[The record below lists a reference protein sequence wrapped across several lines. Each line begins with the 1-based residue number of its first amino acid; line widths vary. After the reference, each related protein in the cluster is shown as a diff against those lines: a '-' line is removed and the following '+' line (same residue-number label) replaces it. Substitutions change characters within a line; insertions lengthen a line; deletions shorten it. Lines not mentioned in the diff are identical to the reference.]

1 MTPILTLLSSPAYID
16 PLNSILGWLGWFVL
30 LGAIIATVVRFRQL
44 QRHTKPRAA
53 LLALFMVLAPLA
65 NLFLGVRLSSGVAL
79 PEPGIPSGPHNPALM
94 AFSVLPWMLA
104 GGFLGPMDAFL
115 VGALTGLTR
124 CLWDTHNLFT
134 ILESAALAVAF
145 SLAVRQRYRTLF
157 FRAMRQPLLMG
168 LVLVPL
174 FALAS
179 IYGSIFLVAGGL
191 AARLDYALTNLGP
204 AILATGAELLVG
216 GLFVQVIALALPRL
230 WGGQSPLEPSPAERS
245 LQTRV
250 LSGGGAFIAI
260 LLVSVI
266 LGDWIVA
273 GNAARRMLQ
282 DRLASTAQTASGSVP
297 FFLETGQNLVT
308 KMAADP
314 RLLTGSGTALSAILA
329 DQMHSLPYF
338 DELYVL
344 DSSGRLLAAYP
355 SKTNVSLS
363 LTQQENLGISLAGQG
378 VVAQTYSIPPAQGG
392 TAAGVSFMAS
402 VVDGNGKTR
411 RILLGHSQ
419 LADNPLV
426 QPLIQN
432 LRAMASSGGNGE
444 LLDEQRRV
452 LFSLNP
458 DDLMSNYAGR
468 TDQAALFYD
477 APAPRGTRNLVYY
490 QPVAGRSWAV
500 VLTVPAEQ
508 AQQLAL
514 DIASPLAI
522 LVVILAVIALISL
535 RFSLRVVTSSLHNLA
550 GEAGRIAQGQ
560 LDQPLPVEGVDEVG
574 QVRRAFEQM
583 RISLHAR
590 LEELNQLLLVSQGV
604 ASSLEMEGAVQPI
617 LEAVLASG
625 ASAVRV
631 VLMPSAQ
638 PLEDAPLFF
647 ALGPAKDTYAFMDDT
662 ILTLAQKQG
671 RLVFNNLSRGHGID
685 IPDDQPRPA
694 ALAAVALYHENR
706 YYGVLWTAFS
716 QPHQFTEEDMR
727 FLSTL
732 AGQAALAAANA
743 RLYRTAEVGRQR
755 LGAILA
761 STPDPVLV
769 TDQENRLILT
779 NPAAKRALGVSAG
792 AQGQPTERVISQQ
805 ELRDLLQE
813 LETGKKSA
821 ELVMP
826 DGKVYFATASSVI
839 ADGRPVGRVC
849 VMRDVTHFKEL
860 DALKTD
866 FVSSVSHDL
875 RSPLT
880 LMRGYATMLEM
891 VGALNEQQKG
901 YVGKI
906 VVGVESMSRMVT
918 NLLDLGRIDA
928 GVGLQV
934 EQTVV
939 MDIVKAVME
948 PLRLIAGQKNI
959 ELVQSVAPDLPEFIE
974 VDRALL
980 QQAVYN
986 LVENAIKYTPEHGS
1000 VTLRIKTLPQA
1011 LQFEVQDT
1019 GIGIAPV
1026 DLPRLFEKFFRGSQ
1040 REARAQRGSG
1050 LGLAIVRSIAE
1061 RHGGKV
1067 WVESVLGQGSTFYLL
1082 IPLNPPDVSKIKKPQ
1097 RS

>member
-1 MTPILTLLSSPAYID
+1 MTPILTALASPPYID
-16 PLNSILGWLGWFVL
+16 PLNSILGWLGWLVLFV
-30 LGAIIATVVRFRQL
+30 AIIATAFRFRDL
-44 QRHTKPRAA
+44 QRRLKPRAA
-53 LLALFMVLAPLA
+53 LLILFMLLAPLA

-94 AFSVLPWMLA
+94 AFSILPWMLA
-104 GGFLGPMDAFL
+104 GGFLGPLDALL
-115 VGALTGLTR
+115 VGGLAGLTR

-134 ILESAALAVAF
+134 ILETAALALAF

-157 FRAMRQPLLMG
+157 YRALRQPLLMG
-168 LVLVPL
+168 LVLVPF
-174 FALAS
+174 FALVF
-179 IYGSIFLVAGGL
+179 IYSSLFLVSGVL

-204 AILATGAELLVG
+204 ATLATGGESLVA

-230 WGGQSPLEPSPAERS
+230 WGGQPPLQPSPAERS

-250 LSGGGAFIAI
+250 LTTGGAFVII

-273 GNAARRMLQ
+273 GNAARRMVQ
-282 DRLASTAQTASGSVP
+282 DRLASTAQAASGSVP

-308 KMAADP
+308 QLSADP
-314 RLLTGSGTALSAILA
+314 RLLSGSGSALSAILGE
-329 DQMHSLPYF
+329 QMHTLPFF
-338 DELYVL
+338 DEIFVL
-344 DSSGRLLAAYP
+344 DAHGSPLAAYP
-355 SKTNVSLS
+355 SGAAASLQ
-363 LTQQENLGISLAGQG
+363 LTQQENLGLALAVQG
-378 VVAQTYSIPPAQGG
+378 VSAQTYTIPPAQAG
-392 TAAGVSFMAS
+392 TAAGVSFMAA
-402 VVDGNGKTR
+402 VQDGTGKTQ

-419 LADNPLV
+419 LADNPLI
-426 QPLIQN
+426 QPLIHN
-432 LRAMASSGGNGE
+432 LRALAASGGSGE
-444 LLDEQRRV
+444 LLDEQARV
-452 LFSLNP
+452 LFSANP
-458 DDLMSNYAGR
+458 DELMSTYTGR
-468 TDQAALFYD
+468 TGLAALFYD
-477 APAPRGTRNLVYY
+477 VPAPGGTRNLVYY
-490 QPVAGRSWAV
+490 QPVPGRSWAV
-500 VLTVPAEQ
+500 VLTVPAQQ

-522 LVVILAVIALISL
+522 LVLILAGIALVSL
-535 RFSLRVVTSSLHNLA
+535 RFSLRIVTASLQNLA

-560 LDQPLPVEGVDEVG
+560 LDHPLPVEGEDEVG

-590 LEELNQLLLVSQGV
+590 LAELNQLLLVSQGV
-604 ASSLEMEGAVQPI
+604 ASSLEMGGAVQPI
-617 LEAVLASG
+617 LEAVLGFG

-631 VLMPSAQ
+631 ALMPSAQ
-638 PLEDAPLFF
+638 PQEDAPLHFS
-647 ALGPAKDTYAFMDDT
+647 LGPAKDTYAFMDET
-662 ILTLAQKQG
+662 ILAMAQKQA
-671 RLVFNNLSRGHGID
+671 RLVFNKLGQGRGLD

-706 YYGVLWTAFS
+706 YYGVLWAAFT
-716 QPHQFTEEDMR
+716 QPHQFTEEEMR

-743 RLYRTAEVGRQR
+743 RLYLTAEVGRQR

-769 TDQENRLILT
+769 TDQQNRLILT
-779 NPAAKRALGVSAG
+779 NPAAKRALGGLAG
-792 AQGQPTERVISQQ
+792 AEGLPAERAISQQ
-805 ELRDLLQE
+805 ELRDLLLE
-813 LETGKKSA
+813 LEGGQQSA
-821 ELVMP
+821 EVVMP

-849 VMRDVTHFKEL
+849 MMQDVTHFKEL
-860 DALKTD
+860 DALKSD

-891 VGALNEQQKG
+891 AGMLNEQQKG
-901 YVGKI
+901 YVAKI
-906 VVGVESMSRMVT
+906 VVGVESMTRMVN

-934 EQTVV
+934 EKTAV

-948 PLRLIAGQKNI
+948 PLQLIADQKNI
-959 ELVQSVAPDLPEFIE
+959 ELTQTITSDLPVTIE
-974 VDRALL
+974 ADRALL

-986 LVENAIKYTPEHGS
+986 LVENAIKYTPENGR
-1000 VTLRIKTLPQA
+1000 VTLRIRTRPPV

-1019 GIGIAPV
+1019 GIGIAPL

-1067 WVESVLGQGSTFYLL
+1067 WVESVLGQGSTFFLL
-1082 IPLNPPDVSKIKKPQ
+1082 IPFNPPDASLKKPTLV
-1097 RS
+1097 

>member
-1 MTPILTLLSSPAYID
+1 MTPILTLLSSPPYLD
-16 PLNSILGWLGWFVL
+16 PLNSILGWLGWLVL
-30 LGAIIATVVRFRQL
+30 LGAVIAAVVRFRDL
-44 QRHTKPRAA
+44 QRRSKPRAA
-53 LLALFMVLAPLA
+53 LLALFIILAPLA
-65 NLFLGVRLSSGVAL
+65 NLFLGVQLSSGVAL

-104 GGFLGPMDAFL
+104 GGFLGPLDALL

-134 ILESAALAVAF
+134 IPESAALAVAF
-145 SLAVRQRYRTLF
+145 SLAVRQPYRTLF
-157 FRAMRQPLLMG
+157 YRAMRQPFLMG
-168 LVLVPL
+168 LVLVPM
-174 FALAS
+174 FALAF
-179 IYGSIFLVAGGL
+179 IYSSIFLVAGGL

-204 AILATGAELLVG
+204 ATLASGAELLVA

-230 WGGQSPLEPSPAERS
+230 WGAQPPFQPSPAERS
-245 LQTRV
+245 VQTRV
-250 LSGGGAFIAI
+250 LFGGGAFIII

-282 DRLASTAQTASGSVP
+282 DRLASEAQAASASVP
-297 FFLETGQNLVT
+297 YYLETGQNLVT
-308 KMAADP
+308 QLAADP
-314 RLLTGSGTALSAILA
+314 RVLTGSGAALNAVLGG
-329 DQMHSLPYF
+329 QMHTQPFF
-338 DELYVL
+338 DELFVL
-344 DSSGRLLAAYP
+344 DSKGRPLASYP
-355 SKTNVSLS
+355 AKASASLS
-363 LTQQENLGISLAGQG
+363 LTQQESLGIALAAQG
-378 VVAQTYSIPPAQGG
+378 VAAQTYTVPPAQGG

-402 VVDGNGKTR
+402 VVDAKGETQ
-411 RILLGHSQ
+411 RILLGHSR
-419 LADNPLV
+419 LADNPLI
-426 QPLIQN
+426 QPLINN
-432 LRAMASSGGNGE
+432 LRLMASSGGDGE
-444 LLDEQRRV
+444 LLDERGRV
-452 LFSLNP
+452 LFSSNP
-458 DDLMSNYAGR
+458 DELMSTYTGR
-468 TDQAALFYD
+468 TGQVALFYD

-490 QPVAGRSWAV
+490 QPVVGRSWAV
-500 VLTVPAEQ
+500 AMTVPAQQ

-522 LVVILAVIALISL
+522 LVLILAVIALISL
-535 RFSLRVVTSSLHNLA
+535 RFSLRFVTSSLQNLV
-550 GEAGRIAQGQ
+550 GEAGLIAQGQ
-560 LDQPLPVEGVDEVG
+560 LDHPLLVEGEDEVG

-625 ASAVRV
+625 ASAVTV
-631 VLMPSAQ
+631 ALMPSAQ
-638 PLEDAPLFF
+638 PQEDPPLRF
-647 ALGPAKDTYAFMDDT
+647 ALGPARDTYAFMDDT
-662 ILTLAQKQG
+662 ILALAQKQA
-671 RLVFNNLSRGHGID
+671 RLVFNNLSRARGID

-716 QPHQFTEEDMR
+716 QPHQFTEEAMR

-743 RLYRTAEVGRQR
+743 RLYRTSEVGRQR

-769 TDQENRLILT
+769 TDQDNRLILT
-779 NPAAKRALGVSAG
+779 NPAAKRALGVLVVAP
-792 AQGQPTERVISQQ
+792 GQPAEGVISQQ

-813 LETGKKSA
+813 LESGNKSA
-821 ELVMP
+821 EVVMP

-839 ADGRPVGRVC
+839 ADERPVGRVC

-860 DALKTD
+860 DALKSD

-880 LMRGYATMLEM
+880 LIRGYATMLEM
-891 VGALNEQQKG
+891 VGVLNEQQQG

-906 VVGVESMSRMVT
+906 VVGVENMSRMVT

-934 EQTVV
+934 EQTIV
-939 MDIVKAVME
+939 MEIVKAV
-948 PLRLIAGQKNI
+948 LDSLQSNADQKNI
-959 ELVQSVAPDLPEFIE
+959 ELTQEAAPDLPKSIDA
-974 VDRALL
+974 DRTLL

-986 LVENAIKYTPEHGS
+986 LVENAIKYTPGHGS
-1000 VTLRIKTLPQA
+1000 VTLRIKTRPQG

-1026 DLPRLFEKFFRGSQ
+1026 DIPRLFEKFFRGSQ

-1050 LGLAIVRSIAE
+1050 LGLAIVHSVAE
-1061 RHGGKV
+1061 RHAGKV
-1067 WVESVLGQGSTFYLL
+1067 WVESVLGQGSTFFLL
-1082 IPLNPPDVSKIKKPQ
+1082 IPFSSPDASKKKPQ
-1097 RS
+1097 HTV

>member
-1 MTPILTLLSSPAYID
+1 MTPILTALSSPPYLD
-16 PLNSILGWLGWFVL
+16 LLNSTLGWLGWLVL
-30 LGAIIATVVRFRQL
+30 LGVIITTVVRFRDL
-44 QRHTKPRAA
+44 QRSAKPRAA
-53 LLALFMVLAPLA
+53 LLILFSLLALLA
-65 NLFLGVRLSSGVAL
+65 NLFMGVRLSSGVAL

-94 AFSVLPWMLA
+94 AFSALPWMLA
-104 GGFLGPMDAFL
+104 GGFLGPLDAL
-115 VGALTGLTR
+115 IVGALAGLTR

-134 ILESAALAVAF
+134 ILETSALAVAF

-157 FRAMRQPLLMG
+157 YRAMRQPLVVA
-168 LVLVPL
+168 LVLVPVY
-174 FALAS
+174 ALLS
-179 IYGSIFLVAGGL
+179 IYGSVFLVNGGL
-191 AARLDYALTNLGP
+191 AARLDFALTNLGP
-204 AILATGAELLVG
+204 ASLATGGELLLA
-216 GLFVQVIALALPRL
+216 GLFVQVIGLALPRQ
-230 WGGQSPLEPSPAERS
+230 WGGQPPLEPSPAERS

-250 LSGGGAFIAI
+250 LTGGGAFIVI
-260 LLVSVI
+260 LLFSVI

-273 GNAARRMLQ
+273 GNAARRMVN
-282 DRLASTAQTASGSVP
+282 DRLASTAQAASESVP
-297 FFLETGQNLVT
+297 YFLETGQNLAT
-308 KMAADP
+308 RLAADP
-314 RLLTGSGTALSAILA
+314 RVLSGSGEALNAVLA
-329 DQMHSLPYF
+329 EQMHTLAYF
-338 DELYVL
+338 DEIFVL
-344 DSSGRLLAAYP
+344 DSSAHVLAAYP
-355 SKTNVSLS
+355 SKAAASLR
-363 LTQQENLGISLAGQG
+363 LTQQENLGIPLAVQG
-378 VVAQTYSIPPAQGG
+378 VTAQAYTIPPVQGA
-392 TAAGVSFMAS
+392 TTAGVSFMAA
-402 VVDGNGKTR
+402 VLDGSGKTR

-419 LADNPLV
+419 LADNPLI
-426 QPLIQN
+426 QPLIHN
-432 LRAMASSGGNGE
+432 LQAMASSGGDGK
-444 LLDEQRRV
+444 LLDEQARV
-452 LFSLNP
+452 LFSSNP
-458 DDLMSNYAGR
+458 DELMSTFTGQAGQSPR
-468 TDQAALFYD
+468 FYD
-477 APAPRGTRNLVYY
+477 APAPRGTRSLVYY
-490 QPVAGRSWAV
+490 QPVAGRPWAV
-500 VLTVPAEQ
+500 ILSVPAAQ

-522 LVVILAVIALISL
+522 LVLILAVIALVSL
-535 RFSLRVVTSSLHNLA
+535 RLSLRIVTSSLQNLV

-560 LDQPLPVEGVDEVG
+560 LDHPLPVEGVDEVG

-604 ASSLEMEGAVQPI
+604 ASTLEMGGAVQPI

-631 VLMPSAQ
+631 ALMSSAQ
-638 PLEDAPLFF
+638 PDEEAPLHF
-647 ALGPAKDTYAFMDDT
+647 ALGPARDTYAFMDEA
-662 ILTLAQKQG
+662 ILALAQKQP
-671 RLVFNNLSRGHGID
+671 RLVFNNLGRGRGMD
-685 IPDDQPRPA
+685 IPDDQPRPS

-706 YYGVLWTAFS
+706 YYGVLWAAFS
-716 QPHQFTEEDMR
+716 QPHQFTEEEMR

-779 NPAAKRALGVSAG
+779 NPAAKRALAVLAG
-792 AQGQPTERVISQQ
+792 AEGLPSEQVISQQ
-805 ELRDLLQE
+805 ELRSLLQE
-813 LETGKKSA
+813 LESGNKSA

-849 VMRDVTHFKEL
+849 VMRDVTHFKQL
-860 DALKTD
+860 DALKSD

-891 VGALNEQQKG
+891 VGNLNEQQKG
-901 YVGKI
+901 YVAKI

-934 EQTVV
+934 EKTVL
-939 MDIVKAVME
+939 MDIVKALME
-948 PLRLIAGQKNI
+948 PLQLVADQKKIA
-959 ELVQSVAPDLPEFIE
+959 LTLAAASDLPVAIDA
-974 VDRALL
+974 DRALL
-980 QQAVYN
+980 QQALYN
-986 LVENAIKYTPEHGS
+986 LVENAIKYTPGYGS
-1000 VTLRIKTLPQA
+1000 VALRINARPQGI
-1011 LQFEVQDT
+1011 QFEVQDT

-1067 WVESVLGQGSTFYLL
+1067 WVESLLGQGSTFFLL
-1082 IPLNPPDVSKIKKPQ
+1082 IPLGPDIPV
-1097 RS
+1097 RSG

>member
-1 MTPILTLLSSPAYID
+1 MTPILTLLTSAPYLD
-16 PLNSILGWLGWFVL
+16 PLNSILGWLGWLLL
-30 LGAIIATVVRFRQL
+30 LGIIIATVVQSREL
-44 QRHTKPRAA
+44 QRRTKPRAA
-53 LLALFMVLAPLA
+53 LLALFILLAPLA
-65 NLFLGVRLSSGVAL
+65 NLFLGVRLSSGLAL

-94 AFSVLPWMLA
+94 VFSALPWMLA
-104 GGFLGPMDAFL
+104 GGFLGPLDALL
-115 VGALTGLTR
+115 VGALSGLTR

-145 SLAVRQRYRTLF
+145 SLAIRQRYRTLLY
-157 FRAMRQPLLMG
+157 RALRQPLFMG

-174 FALAS
+174 YALVS
-179 IYGSIFLVAGGL
+179 IYDSLFSVAGGL

-204 AILATGAELLVG
+204 ATLATGAELLMA
-216 GLFVQVIALALPRL
+216 GLFVQVVALALPRL
-230 WGGQSPLEPSPAERS
+230 WGGQPPLQPSPAERS
-245 LQTRV
+245 LQTHV
-250 LSGGGAFIAI
+250 LSGGGAFII
-260 LLVSVI
+260 VLLVSVI

-282 DRLASTAQTASGSVP
+282 DRLASTAQAGSESVP

-308 KMAADP
+308 QMAADP
-314 RLLTGSGTALSAILA
+314 RMQSGSASALSAVLG
-329 DQMHSLPYF
+329 DQMHTLPFF
-338 DELYVL
+338 DELFVL
-344 DSSGRLLAAYP
+344 DSNGKLLAAYP
-355 SKTNVSLS
+355 SKATTSLS
-363 LTQQENLGISLAGQG
+363 LTQQENLGIALAVQG
-378 VVAQTYSIPPAQGG
+378 VAAQTYTIPPAPGG
-392 TAAGVSFMAS
+392 TTAGVSFMAA
-402 VVDGNGKTR
+402 VVDANGKTK

-419 LADNPLV
+419 LADNPLI
-426 QPLIQN
+426 QPLIHN
-432 LRAMASSGGNGE
+432 LSLMASSGGEGK
-444 LLDEQRRV
+444 LIDEQGRV
-452 LFSLNP
+452 LFSPNP
-458 DDLMSNYAGR
+458 DELMSTYTGQ
-468 TDQAALFYD
+468 TGPAALFYD
-477 APAPRGTRNLVYY
+477 APAPGGTRNLIYY
-490 QPVAGRSWAV
+490 QPVVGRSWAV
-500 VLTVPAEQ
+500 ILTVPAEQ

-522 LVVILAVIALISL
+522 LVLILAVIALISL
-535 RFSLRVVTSSLHNLA
+535 RFSLRIVTSSLHNLA

-560 LDQPLPVEGVDEVG
+560 LDHPLPLEGVDEVG
-574 QVRRAFEQM
+574 QLRRAFEQM

-631 VLMPSAQ
+631 ALMPSAQ
-638 PLEDAPLFF
+638 PTEDAPLRF
-647 ALGPAKDTYAFMDDT
+647 ALGPERDTYAFMDET
-662 ILTLAQKQG
+662 ILGLVQKQA
-671 RLVFNNLSRGHGID
+671 RLVFNNLSRGHGMD
-685 IPDDQPRPA
+685 IPGDQPRPA

-706 YYGVLWTAFS
+706 YYGVLWAAFS
-716 QPHQFTEEDMR
+716 QPHQFTEEEMR

-755 LGAILA
+755 LAAILA

-779 NPAAKRALGVSAG
+779 NPAAKRALGELEG
-792 AQGQPTERVISQQ
+792 AQGLPPERSISQQ
-805 ELRDLLQE
+805 ELRDLLKE
-813 LETGKKSA
+813 LESDNKSA
-821 ELVMP
+821 EVVMP

-839 ADGRPVGRVC
+839 ADGRPFGRVC
-849 VMRDVTHFKEL
+849 VMQDVTHFKEL
-860 DALKTD
+860 DALKSD

-891 VGALNEQQKG
+891 VGELNGQQKG

-928 GVGLQV
+928 GVGLKV
-934 EQTVV
+934 EKAFIK
-939 MDIVKAVME
+939 DIIKAVME
-948 PLRLIAGQKNI
+948 PLQLIADHKDI
-959 ELVQSVAPDLPEFIE
+959 ELSQSAAPDLPESIE
-974 VDRALL
+974 ADRTLL

-986 LVENAIKYTPEHGS
+986 LVENAIKYTPGHGS
-1000 VTLRIKTLPQA
+1000 VTLRIKARPEG

-1040 REARAQRGSG
+1040 RAARAQRGSG

-1067 WVESVLGQGSTFYLL
+1067 WVESLLGQGSTFYLL
-1082 IPLNPPDVSKIKKPQ
+1082 IPFTSTDAAKKKLK
-1097 RS
+1097 